1 MVISRSPNNYSMN
14 SFLNVI
20 SRQTFL
26 IQVFLLGLLFGW
38 CSSLKEEVVYF
49 QNAKNFETIVD
60 TDTFTPKFKVNDIV
74 DIYVS
79 TFDPEA
85 SRPFNLVKSSGTQS
99 NSQTFL
105 DYLVDA
111 DGNIDFPVLG
121 KVKLLG
127 LTVEEAK
134 ELIKQKLSE
143 GYLKDPIVNIRIL
156 NFRITVLGEVG
167 SPGTYPI
174 SGERV
179 TIMEALGLA
188 GDLTIKGRRDN
199 ILVVRDFNGTKTYT
213 RINLTNKEVFNS
225 PVYFLT
231 QNDVVY
237 VEPNHSASTSAKGDT
252 RIGTVLGVSA
262 FIISI
267 VILITR

>member
-1 MVISRSPNNYSMN
+1 MN
-14 SFLNVI
+14 KFFIFKNHIALFI
-20 SRQTFL
+20 LT
-26 IQVFLLGLLFGW
+26 LLVGVLLTSCGP
-38 CSSLKEEVVYF
+38 LKEDIVYF

-74 DIYVS
+74 SIYVS
-79 TFDPEA
+79 TYDIEA
-85 SRPFNLVKSSGTQS
+85 SRPFNLIKQSGGSGNAQY
-99 NSQTFL
+99 L
-105 DYLVDA
+105 DYLVDT

-134 ELIKQKLSE
+134 ELIKKKLSD
-143 GYLKDPIVNIRIL
+143 GYLKDPIVNMRIL
-156 NFRITVLGEVG
+156 NFRISVLGEVR
-167 SPGTYPI
+167 SPGTYTV
-174 SGERV
+174 SGERI

-237 VEPNHSASTSAKGDT
+237 VEPNNSAMSSSKGDS
-252 RIGTVLGVSA
+252 RIGLVLS
-262 FIISI
+262 ISSF
-267 VILITR
+267 VISLAILATRF